1 MRSAALRGI
10 QMIQIHLVDGLWIST
25 KCIFNIHEFRAYH
38 DMDSLQ
44 NRLRLLVSS
53 PIYQSSKLRRSSG
66 DRGQTSASTRHET
79 WHPACAGNWKII
91 RIKLVCFCFK
101 GKTRSLPATTVGVH
115 KHVRAR
121 IDLVASGLDVV
132 PQIQIRREDGQVA
145 GERTL
150 VFR

>member
-25 KCIFNIHEFRAYH
+25 KCVFNIDEFWAYH

-91 RIKLVCFCFK
+91 RITLVCFCFK